1 MPAELSVAVGEREL
15 REGCRGCFRGSGGPY
30 REGDKRD
37 KDRGFRGGHECHRAR
52 IPRLRRHGG
61 ADNAAVPG
69 RVVLH
74 MRKGQGRGNT
84 GRGAGDDSAVH
95 HRSGGGAQRS
105 GVLGYGELH
114 GPRERQERAG
124 KGNFRHD
131 GEADKRTRAPRR
143 AGKVRKAGEP
153 RVTRDEFIEG
163 NLPLVHKLANRFRGR
178 GVEYEELYAAGCVGL
193 VKAVDRF
200 EPERG
205 LCFSTYAV
213 PVILGEIRRLFRD
226 GGSVKISRSLKEL
239 SVKAARLRDQLS
251 ANGEPRISDIAQ
263 ALGVTPEEAAEAL
276 CAGIP
281 PVSLD
286 HGGEDG
292 EPLPVPSAS
301 GEDALIDRLALR
313 QCLSELSGEDREIL
327 MLRYFR
333 RKTQSETAQI
343 LGMTQVMVSRRE
355 RKLLKELREQLV

>member
-1 MPAELSVAVGEREL
+1 M
-15 REGCRGCFRGSGGPY
+15 
-30 REGDKRD
+30 
-37 KDRGFRGGHECHRAR
+37 
-52 IPRLRRHGG
+52 
-61 ADNAAVPG
+61 
-69 RVVLH
+69 
-74 MRKGQGRGNT
+74 
-84 GRGAGDDSAVH
+84 
-95 HRSGGGAQRS
+95 
-105 GVLGYGELH
+105 
-114 GPRERQERAG
+114 
-124 KGNFRHD
+124 
-131 GEADKRTRAPRR
+131 
-143 AGKVRKAGEP
+143 
-153 RVTRDEFIEG
+153 TRDEFIEG

-239 SVKAARLRDQLS
+239 SVKAARVRDQLS

-286 HGGEDG
+286 QGGEDG

-313 QCLSELSGEDREIL
+313 QCLSELSSEDREIL

-333 RKTQSETAQI
+333 RKTQCETAQI

>member
-1 MPAELSVAVGEREL
+1 M
-15 REGCRGCFRGSGGPY
+15 
-30 REGDKRD
+30 
-37 KDRGFRGGHECHRAR
+37 
-52 IPRLRRHGG
+52 
-61 ADNAAVPG
+61 
-69 RVVLH
+69 
-74 MRKGQGRGNT
+74 
-84 GRGAGDDSAVH
+84 
-95 HRSGGGAQRS
+95 
-105 GVLGYGELH
+105 
-114 GPRERQERAG
+114 
-124 KGNFRHD
+124 
-131 GEADKRTRAPRR
+131 
-143 AGKVRKAGEP
+143 
-153 RVTRDEFIEG
+153 TRDEFIEG

-226 GGSVKISRSLKEL
+226 GCSVKIIRSLKEL

-333 RKTQSETAQI
+333 RKTQCETAQI

>member
-1 MPAELSVAVGEREL
+1 M
-15 REGCRGCFRGSGGPY
+15 
-30 REGDKRD
+30 
-37 KDRGFRGGHECHRAR
+37 
-52 IPRLRRHGG
+52 
-61 ADNAAVPG
+61 
-69 RVVLH
+69 
-74 MRKGQGRGNT
+74 
-84 GRGAGDDSAVH
+84 
-95 HRSGGGAQRS
+95 
-105 GVLGYGELH
+105 
-114 GPRERQERAG
+114 
-124 KGNFRHD
+124 
-131 GEADKRTRAPRR
+131 
-143 AGKVRKAGEP
+143 
-153 RVTRDEFIEG
+153 TRDEFIEG

-239 SVKAARLRDQLS
+239 SVKAARVREQLS

-333 RKTQSETAQI
+333 RKTQCETAQI

>member
-1 MPAELSVAVGEREL
+1 M
-15 REGCRGCFRGSGGPY
+15 
-30 REGDKRD
+30 
-37 KDRGFRGGHECHRAR
+37 
-52 IPRLRRHGG
+52 
-61 ADNAAVPG
+61 
-69 RVVLH
+69 
-74 MRKGQGRGNT
+74 
-84 GRGAGDDSAVH
+84 
-95 HRSGGGAQRS
+95 
-105 GVLGYGELH
+105 
-114 GPRERQERAG
+114 
-124 KGNFRHD
+124 
-131 GEADKRTRAPRR
+131 
-143 AGKVRKAGEP
+143 
-153 RVTRDEFIEG
+153 TRDEFIEG

-178 GVEYEELYAAGCVGL
+178 GVEYDELYAAGCVGL

-239 SVKAARLRDQLS
+239 SVKAARVRDQLS

-333 RKTQSETAQI
+333 RKTQCETAQI

>member
-1 MPAELSVAVGEREL
+1 M
-15 REGCRGCFRGSGGPY
+15 
-30 REGDKRD
+30 
-37 KDRGFRGGHECHRAR
+37 
-52 IPRLRRHGG
+52 
-61 ADNAAVPG
+61 
-69 RVVLH
+69 
-74 MRKGQGRGNT
+74 
-84 GRGAGDDSAVH
+84 
-95 HRSGGGAQRS
+95 
-105 GVLGYGELH
+105 
-114 GPRERQERAG
+114 
-124 KGNFRHD
+124 
-131 GEADKRTRAPRR
+131 
-143 AGKVRKAGEP
+143 
-153 RVTRDEFIEG
+153 TRDEFIEG

-239 SVKAARLRDQLS
+239 SVKAARVRDQLS

-333 RKTQSETAQI
+333 HKTQCETAQI

>member
-1 MPAELSVAVGEREL
+1 M
-15 REGCRGCFRGSGGPY
+15 
-30 REGDKRD
+30 
-37 KDRGFRGGHECHRAR
+37 
-52 IPRLRRHGG
+52 
-61 ADNAAVPG
+61 
-69 RVVLH
+69 
-74 MRKGQGRGNT
+74 
-84 GRGAGDDSAVH
+84 
-95 HRSGGGAQRS
+95 
-105 GVLGYGELH
+105 
-114 GPRERQERAG
+114 
-124 KGNFRHD
+124 
-131 GEADKRTRAPRR
+131 
-143 AGKVRKAGEP
+143 
-153 RVTRDEFIEG
+153 TRDEFIEG

-178 GVEYEELYAAGCVGL
+178 GVEYEELYASGCVGL

-333 RKTQSETAQI
+333 RKTQCETAQI

>member
-1 MPAELSVAVGEREL
+1 M
-15 REGCRGCFRGSGGPY
+15 
-30 REGDKRD
+30 
-37 KDRGFRGGHECHRAR
+37 
-52 IPRLRRHGG
+52 
-61 ADNAAVPG
+61 
-69 RVVLH
+69 
-74 MRKGQGRGNT
+74 
-84 GRGAGDDSAVH
+84 
-95 HRSGGGAQRS
+95 
-105 GVLGYGELH
+105 
-114 GPRERQERAG
+114 
-124 KGNFRHD
+124 
-131 GEADKRTRAPRR
+131 
-143 AGKVRKAGEP
+143 
-153 RVTRDEFIEG
+153 TRDEFIEG

-263 ALGVTPEEAAEAL
+263 ALGVTPEKAAEAL

>member
-1 MPAELSVAVGEREL
+1 M
-15 REGCRGCFRGSGGPY
+15 
-30 REGDKRD
+30 
-37 KDRGFRGGHECHRAR
+37 
-52 IPRLRRHGG
+52 
-61 ADNAAVPG
+61 
-69 RVVLH
+69 
-74 MRKGQGRGNT
+74 
-84 GRGAGDDSAVH
+84 
-95 HRSGGGAQRS
+95 
-105 GVLGYGELH
+105 
-114 GPRERQERAG
+114 
-124 KGNFRHD
+124 
-131 GEADKRTRAPRR
+131 
-143 AGKVRKAGEP
+143 
-153 RVTRDEFIEG
+153 TRDEFIEG

-313 QCLSELSGEDREIL
+313 QCMSELSGEDREIL

-333 RKTQSETAQI
+333 RKTQCETAQI

>member
-1 MPAELSVAVGEREL
+1 M
-15 REGCRGCFRGSGGPY
+15 
-30 REGDKRD
+30 
-37 KDRGFRGGHECHRAR
+37 
-52 IPRLRRHGG
+52 
-61 ADNAAVPG
+61 
-69 RVVLH
+69 
-74 MRKGQGRGNT
+74 
-84 GRGAGDDSAVH
+84 
-95 HRSGGGAQRS
+95 
-105 GVLGYGELH
+105 
-114 GPRERQERAG
+114 
-124 KGNFRHD
+124 
-131 GEADKRTRAPRR
+131 
-143 AGKVRKAGEP
+143 
-153 RVTRDEFIEG
+153 TRDEFIEG

-251 ANGEPRISDIAQ
+251 ANGEPRISEIAQ

-333 RKTQSETAQI
+333 RKTQCETAQI